1 MFLGSLKSAELTFLS
16 TPQLHP
22 NSAAHVG
29 LPIPLRS
36 AGFPADIVSPCRL
49 QPVAIKLAN
58 QLVGWS
64 PGSHSAPGC
73 QPLLRFSSGN
83 HWNYSPDMLWIIILI
98 LSGLTPLLLPRSSG
112 SWSLL
117 PGSPAL
123 ASSVLAPL
131 HRIMPPLYSLS
142 DLHSFNNRLRPD
154 CMDILADNEILRKR
168 RPPHRGSG
176 RQNISGLRHRKPP
189 LTDAIEHASNAV
201 DKTAKLEVMY
211 INSFKGWRAIYCHR
225 VY

>member
-1 MFLGSLKSAELTFLS
+1 MLHGSLKSAELTFLS
-16 TPQLHP
+16 PPQLHP
-22 NSAAHVG
+22 NSAARVG

-36 AGFPADIVSPCRL
+36 AGFPADIVYPCRL

-58 QLVGWS
+58 KLVGWS

-73 QPLLRFSSGN
+73 QSLIRFSSGD
-83 HWNYSPDMLWIIILI
+83 HWNYSPDMLWIILLI

-131 HRIMPPLYSLS
+131 HWIMAPLYSLS
-142 DLHSFNNRLRPD
+142 DLHSFNNRLPPD
-154 CMDILADNEILRKR
+154 CMDILADNEILCKR
-168 RPPHRGSG
+168 RRPSHRGSG
-176 RQNISGLRHRKPP
+176 HTFLFHSTSPHYPVHSVLS
-189 LTDAIEHASNAV
+189 HAHTTPSQQTTRES
-201 DKTAKLEVMY
+201 D
-211 INSFKGWRAIYCHR
+211 
-225 VY
+225 

>member
-1 MFLGSLKSAELTFLS
+1 MTDRQGVEAEEE
-16 TPQLHP
+16 
-22 NSAAHVG
+22 
-29 LPIPLRS
+29 R
-36 AGFPADIVSPCRL
+36 
-49 QPVAIKLAN
+49 PVAIKLAN
-58 QLVGWS
+58 KLVGWS

-83 HWNYSPDMLWIIILI
+83 HWNYSPDMLWIILLI
-98 LSGLTPLLLPRSSG
+98 LPGLTPLLLPRSSG

-142 DLHSFNNRLRPD
+142 DLHSFNNRLPPD

-168 RPPHRGSG
+168 HPPHRGSG
-176 RQNISGLRHRKPP
+176 QQNKLFFLREEEEKCAVSSGQEDRSKNGLRGV
-189 LTDAIEHASNAV
+189 AV
-201 DKTAKLEVMY
+201 FLSSPEFLVGSSA
-211 INSFKGWRAIYCHR
+211 AP
-225 VY
+225 